1 MNFDFDL
8 DSEED
13 KQTRENQHRHVV
25 NQLPGMGSMFSK
37 ILEAITST
45 NSLRAEPPFQHLML
59 GQYLSY
65 IENENCKYKIN
76 FLISNKR
83 QQ

>member
-1 MNFDFDL
+1 MYFDSDL

-13 KQTRENQHRHVV
+13 KQKRENQHRHVV
-25 NQLPGMGSMFSK
+25 NQLPDMGSMFSK

-45 NSLRAEPPFQHLML
+45 KSLQAETPFKHLML

-65 IENENCKYKIN
+65 IGNEICKYTKNSMI
-76 FLISNKR
+76 
-83 QQ
+83 